1 MGGGMEIALAC
12 DLIIASDNARFAL
25 PEPKVGLAALAGGM
39 QRLPR
44 QIGMKAAMCMMLTG
58 RHVEASEAKELGIVN
73 EVVEQNKLL
82 ETARSWAKQIE
93 ECSPMS
99 IRATKQVAYQSLG
112 EADLQKSIKGQYSAV
127 GELFKSEDFVE
138 GPKAFAEKRPPK
150 WKGR

>member
-1 MGGGMEIALAC
+1 
-12 DLIIASDNARFAL
+12 
-25 PEPKVGLAALAGGM
+25 
-39 QRLPR
+39 
-44 QIGMKAAMCMMLTG
+44 MKAAMGMMLTG

>member
-1 MGGGMEIALAC
+1 
-12 DLIIASDNARFAL
+12 
-25 PEPKVGLAALAGGM
+25 
-39 QRLPR
+39 
-44 QIGMKAAMCMMLTG
+44 
-58 RHVEASEAKELGIVN
+58 
-73 EVVEQNKLL
+73 
-82 ETARSWAKQIE
+82 
-93 ECSPMS
+93 MS